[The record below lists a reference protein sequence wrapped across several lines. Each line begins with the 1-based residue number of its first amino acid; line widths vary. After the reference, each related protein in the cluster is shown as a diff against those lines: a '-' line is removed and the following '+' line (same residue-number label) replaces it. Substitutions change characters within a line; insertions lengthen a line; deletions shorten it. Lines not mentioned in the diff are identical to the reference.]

1 MLVKKPR
8 QLKVP
13 DQDDNTIVLG
23 NGLGGAGQSSYTLNT
38 GAGIGGI
45 NGLTGGYG
53 VDTITL
59 DPLIYSSGTSI
70 TSPSTITWSQ
80 DYGTNST
87 WTNTTA
93 NVNIDT
99 DGISIKEGGDIK
111 IAGKSLSEA
120 IEKIEARLGILNPNP
135 ELENRWDQLKELR
148 KQYIELEKDL
158 LEKEKIMKILKEQ

>member
-1 MLVKKPR
+1 M
-8 QLKVP
+8 
-13 DQDDNTIVLG
+13 LG
-23 NGLGGAGQSSYTLNT
+23 NGITNYYHNYLIEKIMNDDKKTIDISSYTGSSYTLNT
-38 GAGIGGI
+38 GAGI
-45 NGLTGGYG
+45 GGYG

-80 DYGTNST
+80 DYSTNST
-87 WTNTTA
+87 WSNTAA

-99 DGISIKEGGDIK
+99 NGISIKEGGDIK
-111 IAGKSLSEA
+111 IAGKSLSDA

-135 ELENRWDQLKELR
+135 ELEDRWDQLKELR

-158 LEKEKIMKILKEQ
+158 LEKEKLMKILKEQ

>member
-1 MLVKKPR
+1 MK
-8 QLKVP
+8 
-13 DQDDNTIVLG
+13 DNTTTIDVSG
-23 NGLGGAGQSSYTLNT
+23 YGGAGQPSYTINT
-38 GAGIGGI
+38 GAGVGGS

-70 TSPSTITWSQ
+70 TVPSTVSWNQ
-80 DYGTNST
+80 DYSTNSV
-87 WTNTTA
+87 WSNTSA
-93 NVNIDT
+93 NVNINT

-111 IAGKSLSEA
+111 IAGKSLSDA

-135 ELENRWDQLKELR
+135 ELEERWDQLKELR

-158 LEKEKIMKILKEQ
+158 LEKEKLMKILKEK